1 MTTQFEFTQFLLDSV
16 TDSVELWVMDR
27 LNQAQLITRS
37 SEQGQEVLVV
47 IHDVVGSG
55 TSKAEEFRQL
65 FGLEPINNI

>member
-1 MTTQFEFTQFLLDSV
+1 MTQFEFTQFLLDSV

-27 LNQAQLITRS
+27 SNQAQLITRS
-37 SEQGQEVLVV
+37 SEEGQEVLVV
-47 IHDVVGSG
+47 IHDVVGAG